1 MRLQLA
7 MNVTNLDE
15 SIDFYTKMFDTPV
28 AKVRPGYANFE
39 VANPPLKLVL
49 FETQGAGGTLN
60 HLGVEV
66 EQAEQ
71 VTAAEQR
78 IVGAG
83 LQTSGVDDTICCF
96 AHKTETWVEGP
107 DNKWEW
113 YVKTG
118 DAEQLENEVMAK
130 VEVGGCCT

>member
-1 MRLQLA
+1 MCW
-7 MNVTNLDE
+7 
-15 SIDFYTKMFDTPV
+15 FV
-28 AKVRPGYANFE
+28 AASFVLMALLVRT
-39 VANPPLKLVL
+39 VL
-49 FETQGAGGTLN
+49 FPAAGP
-60 HLGVEV
+60 HR
-66 EQAEQ
+66 

-78 IVGAG
+78 IANAG
-83 LQTSGVDDTICCF
+83 LETTGVDDTVCCF

-130 VEVGGCCT
+130 AEVTGCCT